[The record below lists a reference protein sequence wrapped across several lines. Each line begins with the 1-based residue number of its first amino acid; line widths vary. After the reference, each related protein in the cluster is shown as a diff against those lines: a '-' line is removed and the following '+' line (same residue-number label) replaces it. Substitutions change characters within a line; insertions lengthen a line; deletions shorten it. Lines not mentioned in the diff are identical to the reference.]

1 VSEALQRSGGVVG
14 AGDNVASDLD
24 LPHADGSFD
33 VDDGLSDDVVDPS
46 QPIILPD
53 PDLSSLTE
61 IDNAVRLANSTATS
75 RDNLARFVIAKDY
88 IRKLVP
94 LVEVAEDLESLNDL
108 HKLCTIV
115 RTLILLNDHTI
126 LDHVV
131 TDELFMGVVG
141 ALECKIK
148 IPFYQDSANLLLDD
162 PDFPNHKANHRHYLS
177 AASRF
182 KEVVKI
188 DDVEVQKK
196 IHYTYRLQYLK
207 DVVLARIL
215 DDGTFTALN
224 SLIYFHQMHI
234 LNFVQTNMPFLK
246 ELFGLFANTSV
257 DLQKKKDALHFI
269 QNCCIIGKGLQAGAR
284 QTLYQSLIPAGLYS
298 VIAFSLRQPDART
311 RVAGTDILGAV
322 LEHDPSLLRTQI
334 SRAITEEKSKPLTD
348 VLIDLLLVEADLGV
362 QSQIADSIKV
372 LLDPIATP
380 QQSMDPGARNLDFLA
395 KLRSSASLNHSDAM
409 LQKYHDEASKRLFKP
424 LKDLEKRER
433 MDNLAIQEVMLFSHL
448 LEILSYFVRQYALRN
463 RLFLLSDHL
472 APRIAQ
478 LLSCPEKHL
487 KLSVL
492 KYFRICIGLHEQFH
506 NRQFMTHRLFEPIL
520 NVLFETMPRD
530 NLLNSACLELFEFI
544 KRENLKDLTV
554 HLVETYREKLEQITY
569 INSFREL
576 IEKYEKFIA
585 PSADNLSFTSVETEQ
600 TPSRH
605 NPNGGQTRWHD
616 LKQVDDD
623 DDSYLHNQ
631 HEDDE
636 DESQFSSVLK
646 PVANGASPIKP
657 LVDYTD
663 DDDDIDILT
672 EEAPTARPL
681 QSSDP
686 APAVR
691 HETPTPPE
699 RVVEKRRREEDEED
713 ELSKLSSQPKRRSST
728 SSTVNVPTS
737 NGNTPPVRQLRRKQ
751 SMSSGKDG
759 TKTQQKISIA
769 LAVKSGN
776 DSGDGE

>member
-1 VSEALQRSGGVVG
+1 MSCSWAW
-14 AGDNVASDLD
+14 
-24 LPHADGSFD
+24 
-33 VDDGLSDDVVDPS
+33 
-46 QPIILPD
+46 
-53 PDLSSLTE
+53 
-61 IDNAVRLANSTATS
+61 
-75 RDNLARFVIAKDY
+75 
-88 IRKLVP
+88 LV
-94 LVEVAEDLESLNDL
+94 
-108 HKLCTIV
+108 
-115 RTLILLNDHTI
+115 LLNVSSEFFFRKT
-126 LDHVV
+126 
-131 TDELFMGVVG
+131 F
-141 ALECKIK
+141 
-148 IPFYQDSANLLLDD
+148 ANLLLDD
-162 PDFPNHKANHRHYLS
+162 PDFPNYKANHRHYLS
-177 AASRF
+177 ATSRF

-188 DDVEVQKK
+188 DDAEVQKK

-234 LNFVQTNMPFLK
+234 LNFVQTNMSFLK
-246 ELFGLFANTSV
+246 ELFGLFTNTTV

-269 QNCCIIGKGLQAGAR
+269 QNCCVIGKGLQAGAR
-284 QTLYQSLIPAGLYS
+284 QTLYQSLIPAGLYT

-334 SRAITEEKSKPLTD
+334 SRAVSEEKPKPLTD

-380 QQSMDPGARNLDFLA
+380 QPSMDPGARNLDFLA
-395 KLRSSASLNHSDAM
+395 KLRSSTSLNNSDAL
-409 LQKYHDEASKRLFKP
+409 LQKYHEEASKRLFKP

-463 RLFLLSDHL
+463 RLFLLSDSL

-492 KYFRICIGLHEQFH
+492 KYFRICVGLHEQFH
-506 NRQFMTHRLFEPIL
+506 NRQFITHRLFDPIL
-520 NVLFETMPRD
+520 DVLFETMPRD

-569 INSFREL
+569 INSFKEL

-585 PSADNLSFTSVETEQ
+585 PPPDNLSFTSVETEQ

-616 LKQVDDD
+616 E
-623 DDSYLHNQ
+623 DDSYLHSQ
-631 HEDDE
+631 HENDE

-646 PVANGASPIKP
+646 PVANGASPIKQ

-663 DDDDIDILT
+663 DDDDIDILV
-672 EEAPTARPL
+672 EDASPAQPL
-681 QSSDP
+681 QSTEP
-686 APAVR
+686 APAVK

-699 RVVEKRRREEDEED
+699 RVVEKRRREEDEEGD
-713 ELSKLSSQPKRRSST
+713 ELSKLSSQPKRRNST
-728 SSTVNVPTS
+728 SNPVNVSTS

-751 SMSSGKDG
+751 SMNSGKDS
-759 TKTQQKISIA
+759 TKIQQKISIA

-776 DSGDGE
+776 ESGDGE

>member
-1 VSEALQRSGGVVG
+1 MLLSVSSQFF
-14 AGDNVASDLD
+14 
-24 LPHADGSFD
+24 HQSF
-33 VDDGLSDDVVDPS
+33 
-46 QPIILPD
+46 
-53 PDLSSLTE
+53 
-61 IDNAVRLANSTATS
+61 LANS
-75 RDNLARFVIAKDY
+75 
-88 IRKLVP
+88 
-94 LVEVAEDLESLNDL
+94 
-108 HKLCTIV
+108 
-115 RTLILLNDHTI
+115 
-126 LDHVV
+126 
-131 TDELFMGVVG
+131 
-141 ALECKIK
+141 
-148 IPFYQDSANLLLDD
+148 LLDD
-162 PDFPNHKANHRHYLS
+162 PDFPNHKANHRRYLK
-177 AASRF
+177 ATSRF
-182 KEVVKI
+182 KQVVRI
-188 DDVEVQKK
+188 DDVDVQNK

-234 LNFVQTNMPFLK
+234 LNFVQTNVPFLK
-246 ELFGLFANTSV
+246 ELFGLFANQSV

-284 QTLYQSLIPAGLYS
+284 QTLYQSLIPAGLYT
-298 VIAFSLRQPDART
+298 VIAFALRQPDART

-322 LEHDPSLLRTQI
+322 LEHDPSLLRNQVC
-334 SRAITEEKSKPLTD
+334 RAVSEEKSKPLTD

-380 QQSMDPGARNLDFLA
+380 QPSIDPGTRNLDFLT
-395 KLRSSASLNHSDAM
+395 KLRSNASNHSDAM
-409 LQKYHDEASKRLFKP
+409 LQKYHEEASRRLFKP

-433 MDNLAIQEVMLFSHL
+433 MDNLTIQEVMLFSHL
-448 LEILSYFVRQYALRN
+448 LEILSYFVRQYAIRN
-463 RLFLLSDHL
+463 KVFHLSDHL

-506 NRQFMTHRLFEPIL
+506 NRQFITHRLFDPIFDL
-520 NVLFETMPRD
+520 LFETMPRD

-544 KRENLKDLTV
+544 KRENLRDLTL

-569 INSFREL
+569 VNSFGEL
-576 IEKYEKFIA
+576 IDKYETFIA
-585 PSADNLSFTSVETEQ
+585 APTGNVSFTSVETEQ
-600 TPSRH
+600 APSHH
-605 NPNGGQTRWHD
+605 NLNGGQTRWHGS
-616 LKQVDDD
+616 KHVDDD
-623 DDSYLHNQ
+623 EAAYPHGQL
-631 HEDDE
+631 EDNE
-636 DESQFSSVLK
+636 EESQFSSILK

-657 LVDYTD
+657 LVDYADED
-663 DDDDIDILT
+663 DDMDILT
-672 EEAPTARPL
+672 EDASPARPL
-681 QSSDP
+681 QSNEA

-699 RVVEKRRREEDEED
+699 RAAEKRRREEDEEED

-728 SSTVNVPTS
+728 ASIVNIPTS

-751 SMSSGKDG
+751 SINSGKDG

-776 DSGDGE
+776 ESGDGE